1 MPHGSTRA
9 DLDIFMHISCLFGS
23 LELCDQ
29 LPIAL
34 VAVDMCAG
42 RLQGFVP
49 KALVMAGEIAGAR
62 STGVAFR

>member
-1 MPHGSTRA
+1 
-9 DLDIFMHISCLFGS
+9 MHISCLFGS